1 MQGSAKGVHQAY
13 DGPRDGF
20 EGRCW
25 VCGVSGS
32 FERDRMSIT
41 ESYRCSSCRGALRY
55 QGQARAIL
63 GSFARHGA
71 RSIAELVTEP
81 GFQRVKV
88 FEPGAQ
94 GPLRRYLRK
103 LDDYSASVYDP
114 SVVRGEVRDG
124 VRCED
129 LMNLSFERESM
140 DLVITS
146 DIFEHVRH
154 PERAFA
160 EVYRVLRPGG
170 THIFTIPG
178 RWPMREQTVAR
189 VDVSGADDV
198 FLLPPVYHAS
208 QHLVY
213 NDFGRDL
220 LDCLDEI
227 GFVTNPVLF
236 ASSSATTS
244 SQVTFCCMR
253 PLPRP

>member
-1 MQGSAKGVHQAY
+1 MQGSPKPVYLAY
-13 DGPRDGF
+13 DGPKDAF
-20 EGRCW
+20 DSQCW

-41 ESYRCSSCRGALRY
+41 ESYRCSSCRSPLRY

-63 GSFARHGA
+63 WSFARHGA
-71 RSIAELVTEP
+71 RSIAELITEP
-81 GFQRVKV
+81 GFRRVKV

-103 LDDYSASVYDP
+103 LDEYFVSVYEP
-114 SVVRGEVRDG
+114 SAVLGEVRDG
-124 VRCED
+124 VRYED

-154 PERAFA
+154 PDRAFA

-178 RWPMREQTVAR
+178 RWPMSERTVSR
-189 VDVSGADDV
+189 VDVSSADDI
-198 FLLPPVYHAS
+198 FLLPPVYHNS

-213 NDFGRDL
+213 NDFGYDL
-220 LDCLDEI
+220 LDRLDEL
-227 GFVTNPVLF
+227 GFVTNPMLF
-236 ASSSATTS
+236 ASLSATTS
-244 SQVTFCCMR
+244 SQVTFCCVR
-253 PLPRP
+253 PVPRP